1 MSQEQS
7 LDMVRWTFKADPES
21 RIELEAYLLDHGAD
35 VHVKNEA
42 DFIVLWDEPEF
53 DMDLVVDALW
63 EINGEE
69 FEITHEEFHRLSL
82 LAYHQNTDDEDE
94 QSEDGSDEI
103 AEEADEE
110 LAA

>member
-1 MSQEQS
+1 MSDGQM
-7 LDMVRWTFKADPES
+7 LDMIRWTFTADPEN

-53 DMDLVVDALW
+53 DMDQVVEALW
-63 EINGEE
+63 TLNDAE

-82 LAYHQNTDDEDE
+82 MAYHHEDVADDET
-94 QSEDGSDEI
+94 
-103 AEEADEE
+103 E